1 MATTTTSKEDLVNEL
16 QRHVQQSI
24 SSTPQLKN
32 NKNNKDED
40 DVEKQQQK
48 PQQMAVSSTNG
59 RPTNSG
65 EKGVVQPEQAL
76 PIQQDV
82 SQQNN
87 DNTVPGAYAVVGINS
102 TNNNQGG
109 TDDDDDTYDNL
120 TTGGTTTAAAT
131 VTSSNSRN
139 HRSVNEDEPL
149 ATSIV
154 EDEEVVRAR
163 IQTRIT
169 ERMASEAVDATNVTS
184 IVAANE
190 DKDKDEKTSKMLT
203 PSSIISMVG
212 FLIIVILVI
221 VLAVPNNKKH
231 DHDAVIRDS
240 EDEAEDSSDEV
251 GTYLQS
257 IILSSSSVLGQD
269 TSLLIEDESTPQY
282 HAFQWLT
289 GSDVYFITDE
299 GYNDELQQDQ
309 HVIERYALA
318 VLYFATNGPVLNENQ
333 SICDWSSSSSAVSD
347 GEDDTGSSGSNAVR
361 CNGDGLVTGL
371 LLDNLDLNGTLPVEL
386 SSLIYLEELSLA
398 HSPNLHGT
406 IPTEYGTHLT
416 RLESFQLV
424 SSPKVTGT
432 FKSASFVAVQLI
444 RL

>member
-32 NKNNKDED
+32 NKNSKDED

-48 PQQMAVSSTNG
+48 QQQMAVSSTNG

-184 IVAANE
+184 IVATNE
-190 DKDKDEKTSKMLT
+190 DKDKKTSKMLT
-203 PSSIISMVG
+203 PSSIISMIG

-221 VLAVPNNKKH
+221 VLAVPNNNKKH
-231 DHDAVIRDS
+231 DHDAVLRDS
-240 EDEAEDSSDEV
+240 EDEAEEV

-257 IILSSSSVLGQD
+257 IILSSSSVLGQN
-269 TSLLIEDESTPQY
+269 TSSLIEDESTPQY

-289 GSDVYFITDE
+289 GSDVYFNNTDE
-299 GYNDELQQDQ
+299 GYIDELHQHQ

-318 VLYFATNGPVLNENQ
+318 VLYFATNGPFLNDNQ
-333 SICDWSSSSSAVSD
+333 SICDWSSSSSSTVSD
-347 GEDDTGSSGSNAVR
+347 GEDDTGSSGSNVENGNSTSEANYYRVWWLVGLFFVDSILSAV
-361 CNGDGLVTGL
+361 L
-371 LLDNLDLNGTLPVEL
+371 LLP
-386 SSLIYLEELSLA
+386 LI
-398 HSPNLHGT
+398 
-406 IPTEYGTHLT
+406 
-416 RLESFQLV
+416 
-424 SSPKVTGT
+424 
-432 FKSASFVAVQLI
+432 SA
-444 RL
+444 